1 VCADG
6 AGFLDCS
13 EDPDEKSWLLRFF
26 FSCFQRRKETLRITN
41 TSVMRKLSSGIV
53 VVLAAF
59 PKSAKITIIECTIDG
74 SKVPKA
80 ADMEALKLRTSSEIN
95 EIMLKSGKSC
105 SQKPSSALVTS
116 LPQHAQ
122 IIALLENHL
131 DAEARAGIELHPAA
145 QSQNFSMEG
154 KADDDCKCF
163 FVPHVADISNGVA
176 GSLQRARRR
185 SRISLQCQCERTA
198 RLVMSGWHFN
208 CELGI
213 YAGQTKNYESK
224 A

>member
-1 VCADG
+1 VSSLDKQVCADG

-13 EDPDEKSWLLRFF
+13 KDSEEKSWLLRFS
-26 FSCFQRRKETLRITN
+26 FSCFQRRKESLRITS
-41 TSVMRKLSSGIV
+41 TSVMRRLSSGVV

-59 PKSAKITIIECTIDG
+59 PKSAKTTIIECTIVG

-80 ADMEALKLRTSSEIN
+80 ADLEALKLRTSSEIN
-95 EIMLKSGKSC
+95 EMMSKSKDSG
-105 SQKPSSALVTS
+105 SQKSSSTLVTF

-154 KADDDCKCF
+154 KADDDCK
-163 FVPHVADISNGVA
+163 
-176 GSLQRARRR
+176 
-185 SRISLQCQCERTA
+185 
-198 RLVMSGWHFN
+198 
-208 CELGI
+208 
-213 YAGQTKNYESK
+213 
-224 A
+224 

>member
-1 VCADG
+1 MLDKQVCADG

-13 EDPDEKSWLLRFF
+13 EDPEEKSWLLRFS
-26 FSCFQRRKETLRITN
+26 FSCFQRRKESLRITS
-41 TSVMRKLSSGIV
+41 TSAMRRLSSGVV

-59 PKSAKITIIECTIDG
+59 PKSAKTTIIECTIDG
-74 SKVPKA
+74 SKVPQA
-80 ADMEALKLRTSSEIN
+80 ADLEALKLRTSSEIN
-95 EIMLKSGKSC
+95 EIISKPGESR

-116 LPQHAQ
+116 SPQHAQ

-154 KADDDCKCF
+154 KADDDCKYF
-163 FVPHVADISNGVA
+163 LVTHVADASNIVA

-185 SRISLQCQCERTA
+185 SRISVQCQCERTA
-198 RLVMSGWHFN
+198 RLVMSG
-208 CELGI
+208 
-213 YAGQTKNYESK
+213 
-224 A
+224 